1 MKLNPGAPGGDH
13 PSCRLLI
20 PETVGGREGTAE
32 NSGRIVGFTT
42 NRKEVMALSAVPPQ
56 SDELRLENLK
66 IRRLRLL
73 VDLVSSVLRQNE
85 MPLAEAVKLV
95 TGVRTHALA
104 LFPGKERTYDLL
116 YAPRFARI
124 LREKYSVEYPEC

>member
-1 MKLNPGAPGGDH
+1 
-13 PSCRLLI
+13 
-20 PETVGGREGTAE
+20 
-32 NSGRIVGFTT
+32 
-42 NRKEVMALSAVPPQ
+42 MALSAVPPS
-56 SDELRLENLK
+56 SDALRLENLK

-85 MPLAEAVKLV
+85 MPLTEAVKLV
-95 TGVRTHALA
+95 SGVRTHALA

-124 LREKYSVEYPEC
+124 LREK

>member
-1 MKLNPGAPGGDH
+1 
-13 PSCRLLI
+13 
-20 PETVGGREGTAE
+20 
-32 NSGRIVGFTT
+32 
-42 NRKEVMALSAVPPQ
+42 MALSAVPPPS
-56 SDELRLENLK
+56 SDALRLENLK

-73 VDLVSSVLRQNE
+73 VDLVSSVLRQND

-95 TGVRTHALA
+95 SGVRTHALA

-124 LREKYSVEYPEC
+124 LREKYGVEYPES

>member
-1 MKLNPGAPGGDH
+1 
-13 PSCRLLI
+13 
-20 PETVGGREGTAE
+20 
-32 NSGRIVGFTT
+32 
-42 NRKEVMALSAVPPQ
+42 MALSAAPPPS
-56 SDELRLENLK
+56 SDALRLENLK

-73 VDLVSSVLRQNE
+73 VDLVSSVLRQNDD

-95 TGVRTHALA
+95 SGVRTHALA

-124 LREKYSVEYPEC
+124 LREKYGVEYPES

>member
-1 MKLNPGAPGGDH
+1 
-13 PSCRLLI
+13 
-20 PETVGGREGTAE
+20 
-32 NSGRIVGFTT
+32 
-42 NRKEVMALSAVPPQ
+42 MALSAVPPPS
-56 SDELRLENLK
+56 SDALRLENLK

-73 VDLVSSVLRQNE
+73 VDLVSSVLRQND

-95 TGVRTHALA
+95 SGVRTHALA

-124 LREKYSVEYPEC
+124 LCEKYGVEYPET